1 MATGKRRAGRPVSGK
16 PRSVRATV
24 SLPPEIYQTLAAIAK
39 HKKVSTAWIMR
50 DAAEKYV
57 ADQWPLFGK
66 TP

>member
-1 MATGKRRAGRPVSGK
+1 MATGKRRAGRPINEK

-24 SLPPEIYQTLAAIAK
+24 SLPPEIHQTLVAIAK
-39 HKKVSTAWIMR
+39 HRKVSTAWIMR